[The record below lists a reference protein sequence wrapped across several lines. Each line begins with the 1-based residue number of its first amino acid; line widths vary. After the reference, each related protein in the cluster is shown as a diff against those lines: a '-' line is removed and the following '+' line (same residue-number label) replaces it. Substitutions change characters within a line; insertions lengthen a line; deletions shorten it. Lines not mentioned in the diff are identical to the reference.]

1 MDSRSFKLKSLESRA
16 SKQKAI
22 SSEIDKE
29 LQVLNQRK
37 SRESKLLTS
46 ILNEIKRLKG
56 LDKEL
61 IVSEHALL
69 RYLER
74 IMGINLEDIKHEI
87 LNDKVASSIKMLGN
101 GTYPVEEYKIVVKDG
116 VVVTVLDKY
125 NKK

>member
-1 MDSRSFKLKSLESRA
+1 MDSRSLKLKSLESRA

-29 LQVLNQRK
+29 MQVLNQRK
-37 SRESKLLTS
+37 SRESKLLTA

-56 LDKEL
+56 LDRKL
-61 IVSEHALL
+61 IVSEHAML
-69 RYLER
+69 RYIER
-74 IMGINLEDIKHEI
+74 VMGVNLEEIKQEI
-87 LNDKVASSIKMLGN
+87 LNDEVSNNIKKLGN

-125 NKK
+125 KK